1 MPGLD
6 SQHRHVGQWSQ
17 AEDVVAQVGV
27 LQKRSHQRM

>member
-6 SQHRHVGQWSQ
+6 SQYRHVGQWSQ
-17 AEDVVAQVGV
+17 VEDFVVQVDV